1 MPESM
6 DVEPHRLQ
14 ENIAEA
20 HEALDEKTA
29 GDRPPGW
36 LRYVGLT
43 AAIFAVVAAIA
54 ALRSGALINEATID
68 QIKASDT
75 WTEYQ
80 ASREKEHLYT
90 IALDEM
96 TDRGSKNAS
105 RMDSYRTQIAKEAGK
120 EKPLAAHA
128 RELEEE
134 SAAEVR
140 RHHAFEY
147 AVALLQVAI
156 ALGAV
161 AALARFKPAWF
172 VSLAAGAI
180 GVAVFIW
187 GFTL

>member
-1 MPESM
+1 MPDDPE
-6 DVEPHRLQ
+6 VEPHHLQ
-14 ENIAEA
+14 EDLEEA
-20 HEALDEKTA
+20 VEEAKEKRADE
-29 GDRPPGW
+29 RLPGW
-36 LRYVGLT
+36 VRLVGLS

-54 ALRSGALINEATID
+54 ALRSGSLINEATID

-75 WTEYQ
+75 WAAYQ
-80 ASREKEHLYT
+80 AAREKEHLYT
-90 IALDEM
+90 VALDEM
-96 TDRGSKNAS
+96 TDRGSKNVA
-105 RMDSYRTQIAKEAGK
+105 RMHDYRRQIDKEIGK
-120 EKPLAAHA
+120 EQPLAASAH
-128 RELEEE
+128 ELEAE

-172 VSLAAGAI
+172 VSLAAG
-180 GVAVFIW
+180 VAGIAFFLW

>member
-1 MPESM
+1 M

-20 HEALDEKTA
+20 REALDEKST
-29 GDRPPGW
+29 GERPPAW

-96 TDRGSKNAS
+96 ADRGSKNTA
-105 RMDSYRTQIAKEAGK
+105 RMDSYRAQIAKEIGK
-120 EKPLAAHA
+120 EKPLAARAHD
-128 RELEEE
+128 LEDE

-161 AALARFKPAWF
+161 AALARFKPAWYI
-172 VSLAAGAI
+172 SLTAGTI
-180 GVAVFIW
+180 GVAAFAW

>member
-1 MPESM
+1 M

-20 HEALDEKTA
+20 HEALDEKNA

-43 AAIFAVVAAIA
+43 AAIFAVIAAIA

-96 TDRGSKNAS
+96 TDRGSKNTA
-105 RMDSYRTQIAKEAGK
+105 RMHSYRTQITKEVGK

-161 AALARFKPAWF
+161 AALARFKPAWY
-172 VSLAAGAI
+172 VSLAAGTI

-187 GFTL
+187 GFAL

>member
-1 MPESM
+1 MTDHLE
-6 DVEPHRLQ
+6 VEPHRLQ
-14 ENIAEA
+14 ESIAEA
-20 HEALDEKTA
+20 HEELTERSGERVPA
-29 GDRPPGW
+29 W
-36 LRYVGLT
+36 LKYVGLS
-43 AAIFAVVAAIA
+43 AAIFAVIAAVA

-90 IALDEM
+90 IALDEL
-96 TDRGSKNAS
+96 TDRGSKNTV
-105 RMDSYRTQIAKEAGK
+105 RMRAYRGQIDKETAK
-120 EKPLAAHA
+120 EKPLAELA
-128 RELEEE
+128 RKREEE
-134 SAAEVR
+134 SATEVR

-161 AALARFKPAWF
+161 GALARFKPAWY
-172 VSLAAGAI
+172 VSLAAGVG
-180 GVAVFIW
+180 GVVIFLW